1 MTKIRLF
8 SLILVIVLLLTS
20 TSTVFAQIYLFSVDR
35 EEVNLTINADGTA
48 SIEYFY
54 EFTND
59 PTAAPFDLVT
69 LGLPSENYDLNSITA
84 DINGQPISNITKST
98 YVDHGVDI
106 ALGNNTFTAGQS
118 AKVHILIGKVTKF
131 LYPAT
136 TEGVKDYA
144 SFQFSPNWFGRQYV
158 TGVTDTTVT
167 LYLPAGLNTEE
178 PRYFTPKGWP
188 GPAEPESGIDQQGR
202 VYYRWHEK
210 LANAYSEY
218 TFGASFPNRLV
229 PASAIVKPP
238 LFTISFSDICCGGF
252 WLAMIGFVV
261 FWIYEAIWGAKKRKL
276 KYLPPK
282 ILVEGN
288 GIKRGLTAVE
298 AAIVLQQPLDRI
310 LTMILFAVIRKNAA
324 SVTTKEPLT
333 LKMADPQPQE
343 LLPYETDF
351 LAAFKVEK
359 PALRRTALQDLML
372 KLVKSVTEKM
382 KGFSYKDT
390 VAYYKDIMERAWTQ
404 VETAATPEVKME
416 NYEKYMDWTML
427 DQKFDDKTRDV
438 FRTGPVYV
446 PIWWGNYDPTYR
458 PATASFGGHA
468 SVSTSGS
475 GGGGGGI
482 SVSMPNLPGADFAAS
497 MVGGIQNFSAGVI
510 GDLTSFTNPITQ
522 VTNPPPKPTASSSG
536 GGGGGHSCACA
547 CACAGCACACA
558 GGGR

>member
-20 TSTVFAQIYLFSVDR
+20 TSQVLAQIYLFSVDR
-35 EEVNLTINADGTA
+35 EDVNLTINADGTA

-59 PTAAPFDLVT
+59 QTAAPFDLVT
-69 LGLPSENYDLNSITA
+69 LGLPSEDYDLNSITA
-84 DINGQPISNITKST
+84 EVNGQPITNITRST

-106 ALGNNTFTAGQS
+106 ALGNSTFTAGQS

-131 LYPAT
+131 LHPAT

-144 SFQFSPNWFGRQYV
+144 SFQFSPNWFGSQYV

-167 LYLPAGLNTEE
+167 LILPVGLNQDE

-188 GPAEPESGIDQQGR
+188 GQSEPESGFDQEGR
-202 VYYRWHEK
+202 VYYRWHEQN
-210 LANAYSEY
+210 ANAYSEY

-252 WLAMIGFVV
+252 WLAIIGFVG

-310 LTMILFAVIRKNAA
+310 LTMILFSVIRKNAA

-333 LKMADPQPQE
+333 LKMSDPQPQE
-343 LLPYETDF
+343 LLPYESDF

-390 VAYYKDIMERAWTQ
+390 VVYYKDIMERAWTQ

-446 PIWWGNYDPTYR
+446 PVWWSNYDPTFR
-458 PATASFGGHA
+458 PSAASFGGHG

-475 GGGGGGI
+475 GGGGGI

-522 VTNPPPKPTASSSG
+522 VTNPPPKPTASSSRG